1 MSDSPIWY
9 TGVGSRRAPL
19 AIVKRCTA
27 LAILLQKLGLSL
39 RTGDAAGCDSAF
51 RLGAGGAVRRA
62 SAGLVELE
70 APSGTLSH
78 VFKPCDDIGW
88 RLTALRACL
97 DYGEDFARR
106 PISHRQLILRDMPQ
120 VLGKT
125 GDDPSA
131 FLLYWSPVTHTA
143 MIDRGDSRGG
153 GTRYAVRRAHLSDV
167 PCLHLAEKTDEQI
180 MRFARQ
186 ILRKR
191 ANSGT
196 ITGP

>member
-39 RTGDAAGCDSAF
+39 RTGDAVGCDSAF

-62 SAGLVELE
+62 TAGLIELE
-70 APSGTLSH
+70 APNGTLAH
-78 VFKPCDDIGW
+78 VFKPCDEIGW

-106 PISHRQLILRDMPQ
+106 PISHRQLLLRNMPQ
-120 VLGKT
+120 VVGKT
-125 GDDPSA
+125 GDDPSD
-131 FLLYWSPVTHTA
+131 FLIYWSPVSHA
-143 MIDRGDSRGG
+143 EMIDRSVDRGG

-167 PCLHLAEKTDEQI
+167 PCFHLSEKTDEQI
-180 MRFARQ
+180 ARFARQ
-186 ILRKR
+186 CLRKR
-191 ANSGT
+191 SVSGT
-196 ITGP
+196 IAGP